1 MVKTAVYI
9 NYFTKNKFILS
20 FDKNYVPNE
29 FAKILVKVVKD
40 SKTASAMATELISK
54 YGAKL
59 EDNPLYDNEG
69 YVYQIDLY
77 YSKIL
82 VNKNNAYLYGGYWYN
97 FDTWAKHHDQQD
109 LANAVGKVIR
119 FTYKGGSGTGKRLIK
134 LKSVFG
140 SGNGTILKG
149 WDIEKSTGDKPAYRS
164 YKLGNIVGDIEVI
177 G

>member
-82 VNKNNAYLYGGYWYN
+82 VNKNNAY
-97 FDTWAKHHDQQD
+97 
-109 LANAVGKVIR
+109 
-119 FTYKGGSGTGKRLIK
+119 
-134 LKSVFG
+134 VFG